1 MFSKFNA
8 LNSDLADS
16 LLCLESEDAAISV
29 YGPSLYGTFPQVSY
43 MTLIRAEKP
52 RSALDLA
59 SATSEV
65 DDIPSPYL
73 TPREREVLLWAARG
87 KSAWE
92 TAQLLGLSEK
102 TIKFYLRNASSR
114 LNTKN
119 KTHAAATSLILGLI
133 AL

>member
-16 LLCLESEDAAISV
+16 LLCLESEDAPISV

-52 RSALDLA
+52 SSALDLT

-65 DDIPSPYL
+65 DDTPYL

-119 KTHAAATSLILGLI
+119 KTHAVATSLILGLI